1 MAGGRPRIAW
11 VIPTMRVGGSEIQL
25 LHLMKGLIGEFE
37 MTLVCTRSEGA
48 LIGDARRAGAY
59 VRVLDTRS
67 GWDFRVQRRL
77 QHIFH
82 AHTPHI
88 MHSYLSGFDI
98 FANRAARKAGI
109 PIVLSSRREL
119 ATWQQGRHRFMQRLA
134 NKHADCI
141 VANSHAVAEFAAEQ
155 EGEPLNRFRII
166 PNGVEPERFVATIPR
181 EQITSRFRLPP
192 HTLNVG
198 MVANFSPVKDHRLF
212 LDMASLILKERQ
224 DVHFLLVGTGALVDS
239 VADTIHRRKQERY
252 FTRIGTVGEVAD
264 LLHVMDVK
272 VLTSQMEGFPN
283 AVIEAMSAYKPC
295 VAGSVGGIPELID
308 DGVTG
313 CLVEPRTAEAFARRV
328 LELLA
333 DPALRARLG
342 QAAGAWVRGHLPM
355 EQMVNGHRQ
364 LYHELLR
371 QKLRKGA

>member
-59 VRVLDTRS
+59 VRVLDARS
-67 GWDFRVQRRL
+67 GWDFRMQGRL

-88 MHSYLSGFDI
+88 MHSYLSGFDL

-109 PIVLSSRREL
+109 PIILSSRREL
-119 ATWQQGRHRFMQRLA
+119 ATWQQGRHRLMQRLA
-134 NKHADCI
+134 NKYTDCI
-141 VANSHAVAEFAAEQ
+141 VANSQAVAEYASSQ
-155 EGEPLNRFRII
+155 EGEPLSRFRVI

-181 EQITSRFRLPP
+181 AQITSRFRLPP
-192 HTLNVG
+192 HTLNIG

-239 VADTIHRRKQERY
+239 VADTIRRRKQERY
-252 FTRIGTVGEVAD
+252 FTRIGTVGEVGD
-264 LLHVMDVK
+264 LLHVMDVT
-272 VLTSQMEGFPN
+272 VLTSKMEGFPN

-313 CLVEPRTAEAFARRV
+313 CLVAPRSAEAFARRV

-333 DPALRARLG
+333 DPAQRARLG

-355 EQMVNGHRQ
+355 EQMINGHRL

>member
-1 MAGGRPRIAW
+1 
-11 VIPTMRVGGSEIQL
+11 MRVGGSEIQL

-37 MTLVCTRSEGA
+37 LTLICTRSEGA

-59 VRVLDTRS
+59 VRVLDARS
-67 GWDFRVQRRL
+67 GWDFRMQGRL
-77 QHIFH
+77 QHIFQ

-88 MHSYLSGFDI
+88 MHSYLSGFDL
-98 FANRAARKAGI
+98 FANRAARNAGI
-109 PIVLSSRREL
+109 PIILSSRREL

-134 NKHADCI
+134 NKYTDCI
-141 VANSHAVAEFAAEQ
+141 VANSHAVAEYAAGQ
-155 EGEPLNRFRII
+155 EGEPMSRFRII
-166 PNGVEPERFVATIPR
+166 PNGVEPERFVATVPR
-181 EQITSRFRLPP
+181 DQITSRFRLPP
-192 HTLNVG
+192 HSLNIG

-224 DVHFLLVGTGALVDS
+224 DVHFLLVGTGALADS
-239 VADTIHRRKQERY
+239 VADLIRRRKQERY
-252 FTRIGTVGEVAD
+252 FTRVGTVGEVSD
-264 LLHVMDVK
+264 LLHVMDVT
-272 VLTSQMEGFPN
+272 VLTSRMEGFPN
-283 AVIEAMSAYKPC
+283 AVIEAMSACKPC
-295 VAGSVGGIPELID
+295 VAGRVGGIPELID

-313 CLVEPRTAEAFARRV
+313 CLVEPRSAEAFARRV

-333 DPALRARLG
+333 DPARRVRLG

-355 EQMVNGHRQ
+355 AQMINGHRL

>member
-59 VRVLDTRS
+59 VRVLDARS
-67 GWDFRVQRRL
+67 GWDFRMQGRL

-88 MHSYLSGFDI
+88 MHSYLSGFDL

-109 PIVLSSRREL
+109 PIILSSRREL
-119 ATWQQGRHRFMQRLA
+119 ATWQQGRHRLMQRLA
-134 NKHADCI
+134 NKYSDCI
-141 VANSHAVAEFAAEQ
+141 VANSQAVAEYASSQ
-155 EGEPLNRFRII
+155 EGEPLSRFRVI

-181 EQITSRFRLPP
+181 AQITSRFRLPP
-192 HTLNVG
+192 HTLNIG

-212 LDMASLILKERQ
+212 LDMASLILKERK
-224 DVHFLLVGTGALVDS
+224 DVHFLLVGTGALADS
-239 VADTIHRRKQERY
+239 VADTIRRRKQERY
-252 FTRIGTVGEVAD
+252 FTRIGTVGEVGD
-264 LLHVMDVK
+264 LLHVMDVT
-272 VLTSQMEGFPN
+272 VLTSKMEGFPN

-313 CLVEPRTAEAFARRV
+313 CLVAPRSAEAFARRV

-333 DPALRARLG
+333 DPAQRARLG

-355 EQMVNGHRQ
+355 EQMINGHRL

>member
-1 MAGGRPRIAW
+1 MSGGRPRIAW

-59 VRVLDTRS
+59 VRVLDSRS
-67 GWDFRVQRRL
+67 GWDFRVERRL
-77 QHIFH
+77 QHIFQ

-109 PIVLSSRREL
+109 PIIVSSRREL
-119 ATWQQGRHRFMQRLA
+119 ATWQQGRHRLMQRLA
-134 NKHADCI
+134 NKYTDCI
-141 VANSHAVAEFAAEQ
+141 VANSRAVAEFAAQQ
-155 EGEPLNRFRII
+155 EREPLNRFRII

-192 HTLNVG
+192 RTLNIG

-212 LDMASLILKERQ
+212 LDMANLILKERQ
-224 DVHFLLVGTGALVDS
+224 DVHFLLVGTGALVDP
-239 VADTIHRRKQERY
+239 VADTIRRRKQERY
-252 FTRIGTVGEVAD
+252 FTRVGTVGEVSD
-264 LLHVMDVK
+264 LLHVMDVA
-272 VLTSQMEGFPN
+272 VLTSRMEGFPN
-283 AVIEAMSAYKPC
+283 ALIEAMSAYKPC
-295 VAGSVGGIPELID
+295 VAPRVGGIPELIT
-308 DGVTG
+308 DGETG
-313 CLVEPRTAEAFARRV
+313 CLVEPRNAEAFARRV
-328 LELLA
+328 LTLLSN
-333 DPALRARLG
+333 PGERVRLG
-342 QAAGAWVRGHLPM
+342 EAAGAWVRGHLPM
-355 EQMVNGHRQ
+355 DRMVQGHRA

-371 QKLRKGA
+371 EKLRKGA